1 MLSHHREIFN
11 HKPKASLSIDDD
23 LQVERKHHKILAI
36 YRGNYYVF
44 AFFSSYK
51 KYNRFRS
58 FLMAN
63 FSVFVELAKLN

>member
-1 MLSHHREIFN
+1 M
-11 HKPKASLSIDDD
+11 
-23 LQVERKHHKILAI
+23 ERKHHKILAI

-63 FSVFVELAKLN
+63 FSVFIELAKLN